1 MTLTYEEA
9 VEENPEI
16 SRDKAMLECRKHNVS
31 FAELAGELGDH
42 QTYQARDVLIWLGY

>member
-1 MTLTYEEA
+1 MTYEEA

-16 SRDKAMLECRKHNVS
+16 SRAKVIQECGEHSAS
-31 FAELAGELGDH
+31 FAELTAALGDH